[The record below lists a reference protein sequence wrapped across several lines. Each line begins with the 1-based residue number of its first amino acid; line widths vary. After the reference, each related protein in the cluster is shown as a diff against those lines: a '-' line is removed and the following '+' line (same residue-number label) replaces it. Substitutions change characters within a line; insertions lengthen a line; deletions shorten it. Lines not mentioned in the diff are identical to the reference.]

1 MYKLETSSKDSDSL
15 SSSFHESIETGEK
28 EMTNYKTTDG
38 NFQGKIY
45 LEEVFDVLSTKKR
58 LQLKKDIN

>member
-15 SSSFHESIETGEK
+15 SSSFHESIETSEK

-45 LEEVFDVLSTKKR
+45 LE
-58 LQLKKDIN
+58 